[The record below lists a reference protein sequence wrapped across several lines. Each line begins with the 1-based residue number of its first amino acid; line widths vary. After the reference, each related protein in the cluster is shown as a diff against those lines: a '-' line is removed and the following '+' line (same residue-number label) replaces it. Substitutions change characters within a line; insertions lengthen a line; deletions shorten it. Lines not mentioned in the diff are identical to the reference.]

1 MDPLEATVD
10 RIVEAVTEVNSRIAL
25 SPAGRAYSRLKDS
38 LPKIPERRLP
48 TPFGEI
54 KTPDMTL
61 PELAVLKLDDRRRE
75 AIKAAVAID
84 LSFAV
89 SLIPFIGDLVADVI
103 EDTYGEKLKETMT
116 DGEFEAYMRN
126 DKFGPSTIAAVRA
139 LAAGRP

>member
-1 MDPLEATVD
+1 MDPLEAAVD
-10 RIVEAVTEVNSRIAL
+10 GIVAAVTEVNSRLAE
-25 SPAGRAYSRLKDS
+25 SPVGRAYSRVRDS
-38 LPKIPERRLP
+38 LPAIPERRLP

-84 LSFAV
+84 LSFLI
-89 SLIPFIGDLVADVI
+89 SLIPLVGDVVADVI
-103 EDTYGEKLKETMT
+103 EDTYGEKLKETLT
-116 DGEFEAYMRN
+116 DREFSAYMRH

-139 LAAGRP
+139 LAGRP